1 MFKNR
6 THLSIGLLSVLPLCA
21 GMLFSAVTTVTAG
34 QDAVQ
39 QAASALAAGDT
50 TAALKALN
58 SALKQ
63 DKHDGPARLARAG
76 LYFARG
82 QGKAALNDYH
92 DATGLPEDSLRADA
106 WLGMSRTQ
114 RLLLHS
120 IYRAE
125 VACRKGLSLAPD
137 NTGLLMERAQVQ
149 LSYGGA
155 EGHSQASEALVDLL
169 CIDPAY
175 PGAYRLWRDSCPD
188 PDFGLQKKLRQAM
201 EPWLAAHPDSAVWWQ
216 DLAWDSFL
224 EGETEEASAILER
237 LGAARPDFNSPDR
250 ELLAARCKVELG
262 DSAAFMEHYSRALDL
277 AVERD
282 TDTRAFLETEV
293 ILTRQAAPRWADCT
307 SNRDKCAFLRSY
319 WLDLDDDP
327 LEPLNRRLIEHYNRL
342 NYAQRHFHL
351 RNPSKLFNRSG
362 NYNRLL
368 TRQSTT
374 YYYDSEPLQRQTAIM
389 GLDPRGVV
397 WVRMGPPE
405 KLEKHYDAGEI
416 GETLNTGEPESY
428 QVPKA
433 RNPSNRKEGPG
444 TAGFWAVSRQT
455 QTNWRYRESAVI
467 GLNSEYWYYGKATL
481 LFVDYDLAGEYVFIP
496 EQSQG
501 PKLNMMTLVGSECFI
516 DPRVNYTLEYYMAQ
530 FLAANTFDN
539 EVEFY
544 QDDWLPTGETP
555 TADIAVYDSLWGFI
569 GLTRG
574 EVFRVKQ
581 EKDRDLWLARHR
593 ITVFPGKYH
602 YTVRMCSGDEKW
614 LGKGEMQFPP
624 FEPDSLNLS
633 AVVLGAPAATA
644 LESPERCG
652 EKFVPRPSTRFGRG
666 EEAKVYFEVYNLQ
679 PDSLGERNYTEW
691 IDVVRLEE
699 GESRVKKYTGKV
711 FQLLTFNLSGPRT
724 SITQSFE
731 RRADWRGD
739 RAPEIFSLD
748 TQGLE
753 SGAYRI
759 VIQVRDNVSGQWDT
773 EETFF
778 DISADSAQATR

>member
-6 THLSIGLLSVLPLCA
+6 TLLSIGLLSVLPLCA
-21 GMLFSAVTTVTAG
+21 ALLFPAATAVTAG

-50 TAALKALN
+50 AAALKTLN

-82 QGKAALNDYH
+82 QSKAALNDYH

-114 RLLLHS
+114 RLLLHDN
-120 IYRAE
+120 YRAE

-137 NTGLLMERAQVQ
+137 NPALMMEKALVQ
-149 LSYGGA
+149 FSYGGA
-155 EGHSQASEALVDLL
+155 EGHSQASEALVRLL
-169 CIDPAY
+169 FLDPAY
-175 PGAYRLWRDSCPD
+175 PGAYRTLRDSCPD
-188 PDFGLQKKLRQAM
+188 PDFGLRKKLRQSL
-201 EPWLAAHPDSAVWWQ
+201 EPWLAAHPDSAAWWL

-224 EGETEEASAILER
+224 EGETGEALAILER

-250 ELLAARCKVELG
+250 ELLIARCKVEQG
-262 DSAAFMEHYSRALDL
+262 DSAAFMQHYNLALDL
-277 AVERD
+277 AVERNA
-282 TDTRAFLETEV
+282 DTRAFLETEV

-307 SNRDKCAFLRSY
+307 SNRDKAAFLRSY

-342 NYAQRHFHL
+342 NYAQRYLHL
-351 RNPSKLFNRSG
+351 RNPDSFFNKSSD
-362 NYNRLL
+362 YNRLL
-368 TRQSTT
+368 TRQSQI
-374 YYYDSEPLQRQTAIM
+374 YYYDSEPLQRQTAIL

-397 WVRMGPPE
+397 WVRLGPPE
-405 KLEKHYDAGEI
+405 KLEKHYDEGEI
-416 GETLNTGEPESY
+416 GEQNIAQAPAKILTLDSKKKQRVVIPQDVQRNVRYHES
-428 QVPKA
+428 
-433 RNPSNRKEGPG
+433 S
-444 TAGFWAVSRQT
+444 
-455 QTNWRYRESAVI
+455 VI
-467 GLNSEYWYYGKATL
+467 GLNSEYWYYGKALL
-481 LFVDYDLAGEYVFIP
+481 LFVDYDLAGEYVYIP
-496 EQSQG
+496 HQDNT
-501 PKLNMMTLVGSECFI
+501 PRLDINKLVGSERFI

-530 FLAANTFDN
+530 FLAANSFDN

-544 QDDWLPTGETP
+544 QDDWLPSGETP
-555 TADIAVYDSLWGFI
+555 TADIAVYDSLWGLI
-569 GLTRG
+569 GKTSG

-614 LGKGEMQFPP
+614 LGKGELEFAS
-624 FEPDSLNLS
+624 FEPDSLRLS
-633 AVVLGAPAATA
+633 AVVMGVPAATS

-666 EEAKVYFEVYNLQ
+666 EEVKVYFEVYNLR

-699 GESRVKKYTGKV
+699 GESRVKKYAGKV

-778 DISADSAQATR
+778 DIQGSAEAALK